1 MKGNDVFKHAVTMLS
16 NLVKETLDMAGLKEE
31 DLDFLVPHQ
40 ANLRIISATA
50 RKLKLDMS
58 QVIVTL
64 DKHGN
69 TSAASVPLALDE
81 GIRSGR
87 IQRGQNLLLES
98 FGGGFVWG
106 SALVRY

>member
-1 MKGNDVFKHAVTMLS
+1 
-16 NLVKETLDMAGLKEE
+16 MAGLKEE

>member
-1 MKGNDVFKHAVTMLS
+1 MKGNEVFKQAVLVLS
-16 NLVKETLDMAGLKEE
+16 SLVKETLAKANMKDS

-40 ANLRIISATA
+40 ANLRIITATA
-50 RKLKLDMS
+50 RKLNLDMS

-64 DKHGN
+64 DRQGN

-87 IQRGQNLLLES
+87 IKRGDTLLLES
-98 FGGGFVWG
+98 FGGG
-106 SALVRY
+106 LV